1 MQEADEGV
9 GPGGGRR
16 GALER
21 VSSSACV
28 VPSLTSVGHLPIQ
41 RVIFVAPHSIMA
53 LQPSPVLAILPV
65 DILYGI
71 IEQAGSFAELKTW
84 CLVSRPLLLVAGPVL
99 YEHVLIRKAER
110 LIPFLTLLVRASPSS
125 LLFLS

>member
-1 MQEADEGV
+1 M
-9 GPGGGRR
+9 
-16 GALER
+16 ALE
-21 VSSSACV
+21 S
-28 VPSLTSVGHLPIQ
+28 
-41 RVIFVAPHSIMA
+41 
-53 LQPSPVLAILPV
+53 SPVLAILPV

-110 LIPFLTLLVRASPSS
+110 LIPFLTLLVRSCFPSALCLS
-125 LLFLS
+125 L